1 MFKRMTT
8 SLSKPPLAVF
18 FMKDSWGRALLYL
31 FFIPLLLTI
40 PLLIQSAIK
49 PGMTISRYDQL
60 VQVIQTDFTVPNTTI
75 QNGILTYESDK
86 KVKFDHFTLYIGNL
100 EMDQSTIAI
109 RFESADLVLYMNR
122 VEIDRMSYEEINLLE
137 HDFSINSLENSKK
150 LSSSIRVLYNEND
163 SLMMIDIMLLYFF
176 GLYDYIFYVLLMAI
190 MMMIFVPRIQI
201 PFRYRFKL
209 SIYLSTILIFLQ
221 LALSLFGLSQLDFL
235 GVFALY
241 FYHIW
246 AYRSMKTIQK
256 GDIL

>member
-18 FMKDSWGRALLYL
+18 FMKDSWARALLYL

-49 PGMTISRYDQL
+49 PGMTISRYDNL
-60 VQVIQTDFTVPNTTI
+60 VQSIQKDFTAANTTI
-75 QNGILTYESDK
+75 QNGTLIYESETK
-86 KVKFDHFTLYIGNL
+86 AKFDHFTLYIGNI
-100 EMDQSTIAI
+100 EMDQSSIAM
-109 RFESADLVLYMNR
+109 RFETSDLVLYMNR
-122 VEIDRMSYEEINLLE
+122 VEIERMSYGDIQLLN
-137 HDFSINSLENSKK
+137 HDFSDNSLENSRK
-150 LSSSIRVLYNEND
+150 LASSIRLFYNEQD
-163 SLMMIDIMLLYFF
+163 AFIIADIMLVYLF
-176 GLYDYIFYVLLMAI
+176 GLYDYTFYVLLMAI

-246 AYRSMKTIQK
+246 AYRSMKTVQK
-256 GDIL
+256 EDIL

>member
-31 FFIPLLLTI
+31 FFIPILLTI
-40 PLLIQSAIK
+40 PLLIQSSIK
-49 PGMTISRYDQL
+49 PGMTLSRYENL
-60 VQVIQTDFTVPNTTI
+60 VQVIQKDFTAQNTTI
-75 QNGILTYESDK
+75 ENGILTYETEK
-86 KVKFDHFTLYIGNL
+86 KAKFDHFTLYLGNTA
-100 EMDQSTIAI
+100 MDQSSIAI
-109 RFESADLVLYMNR
+109 RFETNDLVLYMNR
-122 VEIDRMSYEEINLLE
+122 LEFDRISYEDINLFD
-137 HDFSINSLENSKK
+137 HDFSDSSLENSRK
-150 LSSSIRVLYNEND
+150 LASSIRLFYNEQD
-163 SLMMIDIMLLYFF
+163 AFVIADVMLVYLF

-209 SIYLSTILIFLQ
+209 SIYLSTVLIFLQ
-221 LALSLFGLSQLDFL
+221 LALSLFGLSQLGFL

>member
-40 PLLIQSAIK
+40 PLVIQSAIQ
-49 PGMTISRYDQL
+49 PGMTISRYDNL
-60 VQVIQTDFTVPNTTI
+60 VQVIQKDFTAPNTTI
-75 QNGILTYESDK
+75 QNGILTFETDK
-86 KVKFDHFTLYIGNL
+86 KAKFDHFTIYIGNL
-100 EMDQSTIAI
+100 EMDQSSIAI
-109 RFESADLVLYMNR
+109 KFEASDLVLYMNR
-122 VEIDRMSYEEINLLE
+122 VEMDRISYEEINLLE
-137 HDFSINSLENSKK
+137 HDFSDNSLENSKK
-150 LSSSIRVLYNEND
+150 LASSIRLFYNEQD
-163 SLMMIDIMLLYFF
+163 ALMMADIMLVYLF
-176 GLYDYIFYVLLMAI
+176 GLYDYTFYVLLMAL

-201 PFRYRFKL
+201 PFRHRFKL

-235 GVFALY
+235 GVFVLY